1 MEATK
6 AFLPYGVSGPA
17 AVPEIADAILAEF
30 FQITYQLGIKAAI
43 ILGTCLGF
51 YRDGT
56 YLPGDNDLD
65 VVAIADDE
73 DRGYL
78 TKKLIL
84 AGYLMGRTYPSN
96 NTHFVKD
103 GILLDVFWRKAEGFY
118 ADFSGVPYKGCLAYP
133 IPAKIDEYLTTC
145 YRDWRDKTNKIES
158 IYEG

>member
-1 MEATK
+1 MQAIK
-6 AFLPYGVSGPA
+6 AFMPYGVVSPA
-17 AVPEIADAILAEF
+17 TIPDVADAILAEYF
-30 FQITYQLGIKAAI
+30 DLTYKLGIKAAI

-73 DRGYL
+73 DRAYL
-78 TKKLIL
+78 TKKLI
-84 AGYLMGRTYPSN
+84 ASGYLMGRSYPSS

-118 ADFSGVPYKGCLAYP
+118 AEFGGVPYKSTAYP
-133 IPAKIDEYLTTC
+133 IPAKTDEYLTVC
-145 YRDWRDKTNKIES
+145 YRDWRDKSNIVES
-158 IYEG
+158 KYEG